1 MRKSSKRLTTNIMIS
16 KIKIENVKGYGI
28 PGKTINLNL
37 SATKINLCIAPN
49 GFGKSS
55 LATAFGSLNRNKL
68 DVTEDNKHYE
78 HKANNSILKVTIDG
92 VDYEA
97 THHSNNISPVLKV
110 FVIHNRTCVDYTKR
124 VFARVVNVT
133 AFTKIEEIIICNVPN
148 SYAPS
153 YRISRIRREFGNNG
167 KILSSIEDL
176 LSRPFFLETL
186 SSIYNILTKYQAA
199 IRKTIIR
206 KITDNINSLAG
217 NTEAVLHSINDDW
230 FTEIESEPY
239 YAEFLRIYRSIF
251 EGKSKLYQFSVF
263 YQILYLWD
271 NERDNVKAI
280 VDRAKYERY
289 RDRINANLQ
298 LLNTTGQSIQ
308 ATEKEGKLVIVF
320 PLADTMSNGQRD
332 VLTFAAELMIIKSSL
347 KQDKKY
353 LIIIDEVFDYLD
365 DANTLAAQFYL
376 SDIVKSNA
384 NNIYIMLLT
393 HLNPYTFRNYVFNPK
408 MINEVYLCETQPLA
422 STDVKSFIAFREW
435 LNPKTYPDHQD
446 LYDNMSRD
454 LFHYNPNAIDHS
466 AEIALHRRPGVKST
480 WGEPTRFK
488 TMLISE
494 LNKYLNKNPIY
505 DPYAV
510 AIALR
515 LRVEKAM
522 YLALPNQALKDAFV
536 ETHTTNKKLE
546 FCEDNGI
553 IVPDAYFIVNSIHNS
568 ADHLKQ
574 NQVTGVFEEKQM
586 VYKLSNNVVY
596 HIIANLFGYNGS
608 PITIDTIS

>member
-1 MRKSSKRLTTNIMIS
+1 MIS
-16 KIKIENVKGYGI
+16 KIEIENIKGFGI

-78 HKANNSILKVTIDG
+78 HKANNSILKVTLDG

-97 THHSNNISPVLKV
+97 SHHSNNISPVLKV

-124 VFARVVNVT
+124 VFARIVNVT
-133 AFTKIEEIIICNVPN
+133 AFTKIEEIIICNVPK

-153 YRISRIRREFGNNG
+153 YRISKIKREFGNNG
-167 KILSSIEDL
+167 KILSSIENL
-176 LSRPFFLETL
+176 LSNAFFLETL
-186 SSIYNILTKYQAA
+186 SSIYNYQAA
-199 IRKTIIR
+199 IRKTII
-206 KITDNINSLAG
+206 KNITDRINSLAG
-217 NTEAVLHSINDDW
+217 NAEAILNNINDDL
-230 FTEIESEPY
+230 FAEIESEPY
-239 YAEFLRIYRSIF
+239 YADFLRTYSSIF
-251 EGKSKLYQFSVF
+251 EGKSKLYQFNVF

-271 NERDNVKAI
+271 KERDNVKAI

-298 LLNTTGQSIQ
+298 LLNTTGQSIH
-308 ATEKEGKLVIVF
+308 ATEKEGKLVIIF

-347 KQDKKY
+347 RQDKKY

-365 DANTLAAQFYL
+365 DVNTLAAQYYL

-384 NNIYIMLLT
+384 GNIHIMLLT
-393 HLNPYTFRNYVFNPK
+393 HLNPCTFRNYVFNPK

-435 LNPKTYPDHQD
+435 LNPKSHPERQD

-454 LFHYNPNAIDHS
+454 LFHYNPNATDHS
-466 AEIALHRRPGVKST
+466 AEIASHSRPGVKST
-480 WGEPTRFK
+480 WGDPTRFK

-494 LNKYLNKNPIY
+494 LNKYLNNDSIY

-522 YLALPNQALKDAFV
+522 YSDLPNQALKDAFV

-574 NQVTGVFEEKQM
+574 NPITGVFEEKQM

-596 HIIANLFGYNGS
+596 HIIAELFCYEGL
-608 PITIDTIS
+608 PITVDIIS

>member
-1 MRKSSKRLTTNIMIS
+1 MIS
-16 KIKIENVKGYGI
+16 KIEVENIKGFGI

-68 DVTEDNKHYE
+68 DVTEDNKHYA
-78 HKANNSILKVTIDG
+78 HKDANSSLKVTLDG
-92 VDYEA
+92 IDYEA
-97 THHSNNISPVLKV
+97 TSRSNDISPILKV

-124 VFARVVNVT
+124 VFARIVNVT
-133 AFTKIEEIIICNVPN
+133 AFTKIEEIVICNVPK
-148 SYAPS
+148 SYVPS
-153 YRISRIRREFGNNG
+153 YRISKIKREFGHNG

-176 LSRPFFLETL
+176 LSNVFFLETL
-186 SSIYNILTKYQAA
+186 SSIYNILIKYQAA
-199 IRKTIIR
+199 IRKTII
-206 KITDNINSLAG
+206 KNITDSINSLAG
-217 NTEAVLHSINDDW
+217 NGEAVLNNINDDL
-230 FTEIESEPY
+230 FAEIESEPY
-239 YAEFLRIYRSIF
+239 YAEFLRTYSSIF
-251 EGKSKLYQFSVF
+251 EGKSKLYQFNVF

-271 NERDNVKAI
+271 NERDNLKAI
-280 VDRAKYERY
+280 IERAKYERY

-298 LLNTTGQSIQ
+298 LLNTTGQSIE
-308 ATEKEGKLVIVF
+308 AIEKEGKLIIVF

-347 KQDKKY
+347 RQDKKY

-365 DANTLAAQFYL
+365 DANTLAAQYYL

-384 NNIYIMLLT
+384 GNIYIMLLT

-408 MINEVYLCETQPLA
+408 MINEVYLSETQPLA
-422 STDVKSFIAFREW
+422 SVDVKSFIAFREW
-435 LNPKTYPDHQD
+435 LNPSMYPDHQG
-446 LYDNMSRD
+446 LYNNMSRD
-454 LFHYNPNAIDHS
+454 LFHYNPYATDHS
-466 AEIALHRRPGVKST
+466 TEIESHRRPGVKST

-494 LNKYLNKNPIY
+494 LNKYLNNDPTY

-515 LRVEKAM
+515 LRVEKIM
-522 YLALPNQALKDAFV
+522 YSDLPNQAIKDAFV

-546 FCEDNGI
+546 FCENNGI
-553 IVPDAYFIVNSIHNS
+553 IVSDAYFIVNSIHNS

-574 NQVTGVFEEKQM
+574 NQITGIFEEKQM

-596 HIIANLFGYNGS
+596 HIIAKLFCYEGL
-608 PITIDTIS
+608 PITVDTII

>member
-1 MRKSSKRLTTNIMIS
+1 MIS
-16 KIKIENVKGYGI
+16 KIEIENVKGYGI

-78 HKANNSILKVTIDG
+78 HKANNSILKVTLDG

-97 THHSNNISPVLKV
+97 SHRSNNISPVLKV

-124 VFARVVNVT
+124 VFARIVNVT
-133 AFTKIEEIIICNVPN
+133 AFTKIEEIIICNVPK

-176 LSRPFFLETL
+176 LSNAFFLETL
-186 SSIYNILTKYQAA
+186 PSIYDILTKYQAA
-199 IRKTIIR
+199 IRKTII
-206 KITDNINSLAG
+206 KNITDNINSLAG
-217 NTEAVLHSINDDW
+217 NTDAVLNSINNDW
-230 FTEIESEPY
+230 FAEIESEPY
-239 YAEFLRIYRSIF
+239 YAEFLRTYSSIF

-271 NERDNVKAI
+271 KERVNVKAI

-347 KQDKKY
+347 RQDKKY

-365 DANTLAAQFYL
+365 DANTLAAQYYL
-376 SDIVKSNA
+376 SDIVKSNTD
-384 NNIYIMLLT
+384 NIYIMLLT

-422 STDVKSFIAFREW
+422 SADVKSFIAFREW
-435 LNPKTYPDHQD
+435 LNPKTYPDRQN

-454 LFHYNPNAIDHS
+454 LFHYNPNATDHS
-466 AEIALHRRPGVKST
+466 AEIASHRRPCVKST
-480 WGEPTRFK
+480 WGDPTRFK

-494 LNKYLNKNPIY
+494 LNKYLNNDPIY

-515 LRVEKAM
+515 LRVEKVM
-522 YLALPNQALKDAFV
+522 YSDLPNQALKDAFV

-574 NQVTGVFEEKQM
+574 NQVTEVFEEKQM
-586 VYKLSNNVVY
+586 VYKLSNNIVY
-596 HIIANLFGYNGS
+596 HIIANLFDYNGS
-608 PITIDTIS
+608 LITIDTIS